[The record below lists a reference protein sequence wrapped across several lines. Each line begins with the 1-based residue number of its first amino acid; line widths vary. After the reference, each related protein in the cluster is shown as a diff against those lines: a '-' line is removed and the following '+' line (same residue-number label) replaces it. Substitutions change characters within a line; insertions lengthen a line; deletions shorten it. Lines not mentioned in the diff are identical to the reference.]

1 MKRILFPLIAII
13 LFSCSSSIAASYPT
27 FTEDPSSDSQ
37 DMSPNPNYGRSGV
50 FSGGYT
56 MQDAGLGFSS
66 GQNQITPGQ
75 GNDGSQQQF
84 QQEPQ
89 FQGQAE
95 QQYLPYQQGQQLQ
108 GQQEQQFQQGQQL
121 PGQQLQ
127 QGQQQLR
134 GQQGQST
141 LFQQQAPQDQDDF
154 LPLPPQDDD
163 FFPKVQ
169 YDSPRDGKDAG
180 QIPAVNAPQ
189 QLKTPVDLERD
200 KKELTAT
207 QRTSKKTGGRLNEPL
222 VLSPIERTLSEN
234 PVPAEKVKPQ
244 PYGTGVLTQ
253 FGYSF
258 FRPEVFGF
266 APQTDVPVGPDY
278 VINAGDRLVVTIW
291 GSIEGT
297 FNLEVNRSGEVSLP
311 KVGAVKVAGERFDQL
326 PNLLTVVI
334 GRVYKNFHLNVN
346 MGRLR
351 SIKVYVVGEVA
362 APGDYN
368 VNSLSTVLSA
378 LSVAG
383 GPTKNG
389 SLRNIQINRGGKVA
403 ETVDLY
409 DFFLKGDKGKDIR
422 LQPGDTILVPVI
434 GPVAGVAG
442 NVRRPAIYELKG
454 ERHLKELLALAG
466 GINPSGY
473 LQRVQLY
480 RVEAHD
486 KKVVTDFNLDLK
498 GDKGVDEVAG
508 GITIQ
513 DHDLVKVLPIDS
525 VLHGYVRLN
534 GHVLRPGD
542 FALKPGMR
550 VSALLSADNL
560 LPEYY
565 GAAGQIIR
573 LCPPDQ
579 HPEVLFFDVSKA
591 LAGDPACDPELK
603 EFDRVKIFAR
613 KEMEETPFV
622 RINGEVQRPGQ
633 KRFFENMTVRD
644 LLMQGGN
651 VKFDAYL
658 KNAEITRLKRSGDTV
673 TSYSLQVD
681 LEKALKGGADNIK
694 LEPFDELS
702 VRRIP
707 NWAESTERYVLL
719 TGEFVF
725 PGVYPIYKGERLSSV
740 IERAGGFSDLAYLK
754 GVKFTRELARR
765 LQQQRMDE
773 SLAKAQE
780 NIIKLQTTMAQ
791 TASSA
796 EEVAAAKAA
805 LEGLMQS
812 VEVLKTKKAEGRVLV
827 EIASLKDLKG
837 SVYDVELQG
846 GDRLTVPSDPGSVNV
861 IGDVYNQNSIV
872 SQHGKSVEWYLD
884 QVGGATG
891 DANLGEVYVVKVDGS
906 VVSQKN
912 SGGFLF
918 YNSFWGKKLDSGDTV
933 IVPRQYEKTAWLRDI
948 KDIAQILGNIAV
960 TAGVLVAA
968 GLKF

>member
-1 MKRILFPLIAII
+1 M
-13 LFSCSSSIAASYPT
+13 
-27 FTEDPSSDSQ
+27 D
-37 DMSPNPNYGRSGV
+37 
-50 FSGGYT
+50 
-56 MQDAGLGFSS
+56 
-66 GQNQITPGQ
+66 
-75 GNDGSQQQF
+75 
-84 QQEPQ
+84 QE
-89 FQGQAE
+89 E
-95 QQYLPYQQGQQLQ
+95 
-108 GQQEQQFQQGQQL
+108 
-121 PGQQLQ
+121 
-127 QGQQQLR
+127 
-134 GQQGQST
+134 
-141 LFQQQAPQDQDDF
+141 F

-163 FFPKVQ
+163 YQPRFQ
-169 YDSPRDGKDAG
+169 YELPRTRRDTG
-180 QIPAVNAPQ
+180 QIPATSIPEQ
-189 QLKTPVDLERD
+189 SKTQTDLPRD
-200 KKELTAT
+200 KKEPTPGQQST
-207 QRTSKKTGGRLNEPL
+207 KRTGRYDEEPL
-222 VLSPIERTLSEN
+222 ELSPIERTLSEN

-258 FRPEVFGF
+258 FRPEVYGF
-266 APQTDVPVGPDY
+266 APLTDVPVGPDY
-278 VINAGDRLVVTIW
+278 VINTGDRLVITVW
-291 GSIEGT
+291 GSIDGT

-326 PNLLTVVI
+326 PALLNVVI

-346 MGRLR
+346 MGKLR
-351 SIKVYVVGEVA
+351 SIKVYVVGEVV

-368 VNSLSTVLSA
+368 VNSLSTLLSA

-389 SLRNIQINRGGKVA
+389 SLRKIQINRGGKPV

-434 GPVAGVAG
+434 GPVAGIAG
-442 NVRRPAIYELKG
+442 NVRRPGIYELKG
-454 ERHLKELLALAG
+454 ERHLKELLALAD

-498 GDKGVDEVAG
+498 GGKNVDELAG
-508 GITIQ
+508 EIAIQ

-525 VLHGYVRLN
+525 VLHGYVRLT

-560 LPEYY
+560 LPEYF
-565 GAAGQIIR
+565 GSAGQIIR

-591 LAGDPACDPELK
+591 LKGEPGSDPELK

-622 RINGEVQRPGQ
+622 RVNGEVLRPGQ
-633 KRFFENMTVRD
+633 KRYFENMTVRD

-651 VKFDAYL
+651 VKKDAYL
-658 KNAEITRLKRSGDTV
+658 KHAEITRLKRSGDTV

-681 LEKALKGGADNIK
+681 LDKALQGGTGNIK
-694 LEPFDELS
+694 LQPFDELS

-719 TGEFVF
+719 KGEFVF
-725 PGVYPIYKGERLSSV
+725 PGIYPIYKGERLSSV
-740 IERAGGFSDLAYLK
+740 IERAGGFTDLAYLK
-754 GVKFTRELARR
+754 GVKFTREIARR

-773 SLAKAQE
+773 ALNKAQE
-780 NIIKLQTTMAQ
+780 DIIKLQAKTSQ

-796 EEVAAAKAA
+796 EEAASTKTA
-805 LEGLMQS
+805 LDGLMQS
-812 VEVLKTKKAEGRVLV
+812 VDLLRYKRAEGRVLL
-827 EIASLKDLKG
+827 EIASLQKLKG

-872 SQHGKSVEWYLD
+872 SQRGKSVEWYLD

-891 DANLGEVYVVKVDGS
+891 DADLGEVYVVKVNGS
-906 VVSQKN
+906 VISQKN
-912 SGGFLF
+912 STSFLF
-918 YNSFWGKKLDSGDTV
+918 YNSFWGKHLDSGDTV

-948 KDIAQILGNIAV
+948 KDIASIIGNIAV
-960 TAGVLVAA
+960 TTGVLIAA
-968 GLKF
+968 GIKF